1 MLLICH
7 PSLKHEIQ
15 DIALKIG
22 SFGSFVLE
30 GLRSKVAFRQVG
42 ERYVKKMRVRYE
54 PSREQKWRLSW
65 STVCDFFGHKV
76 AH

>member
-1 MLLICH
+1 MKTWMKINKLKLNDDKTEMLVMCH

-30 GLRSKVAFRQVG
+30 GLRSKVAFR
-42 ERYVKKMRVRYE
+42 
-54 PSREQKWRLSW
+54 KWENVMLKNES
-65 STVCDFFGHKV
+65 
-76 AH
+76 AL